1 MVKTAVQYDSE
12 KKSLEAHVDLC
23 AERYYR
29 LEQRLEGVET
39 AVNGLKVTMI
49 DESKRTSKIIIGSAA
64 TVIGGLMSTMVALV
78 MMNYIRT
85 KNQILFNSTQ

>member
-78 MMNYIRT
+78 MMN
-85 KNQILFNSTQ
+85 

>member
-1 MVKTAVQYDSE
+1 MAKTVVQYASE

-29 LEQRLEGVET
+29 LETRLTGVET
-39 AVNGLKVTMI
+39 AVHGLKDTMI

-64 TVIGGLMSTMVALV
+64 TVCGGLMSTVVALI
-78 MMNYIRT
+78 MMN
-85 KNQILFNSTQ
+85 

>member
-1 MVKTAVQYDSE
+1 MAKTVVQYASE

-29 LEQRLEGVET
+29 LETRLQGVES
-39 AVNGLKVTMI
+39 AVHELKDTMI

-64 TVIGGLMSTMVALV
+64 TVIGGLMSTVVALI
-78 MMNYIRT
+78 MMN
-85 KNQILFNSTQ
+85 

>member
-1 MVKTAVQYDSE
+1 MERTAVQYASE

-29 LEQRLEGVET
+29 LETRLQGVES
-39 AVNGLKVTMI
+39 AVHGLKDTMI

-64 TVIGGLMSTMVALV
+64 TVIGGLMSTVVALI
-78 MMNYIRT
+78 MMN
-85 KNQILFNSTQ
+85 

>member
-1 MVKTAVQYDSE
+1 MERPAIQYDSE

-29 LEQRLEGVET
+29 LEQRLEGVED
-39 AVNGLKVTMI
+39 AVKDLKNVMV

-64 TVIGGLMSTMVALV
+64 TVIGGLLSTVVALV
-78 MMNYIRT
+78 MM
-85 KNQILFNSTQ
+85 L

>member
-23 AERYYR
+23 SERYYR
-29 LEQRLEGVET
+29 LETRLAGVES
-39 AVNGLKVTMI
+39 AVHGLKDTMI

-64 TVIGGLMSTMVALV
+64 TVVGGLMSTVVALI
-78 MMNYIRT
+78 MMG
-85 KNQILFNSTQ
+85 

>member
-1 MVKTAVQYDSE
+1 MERIAVQYESE

-29 LEQRLEGVET
+29 LEQRLEGVEE
-39 AVNGLKVTMI
+39 AVKELKDVMV

-64 TVIGGLMSTMVALV
+64 TVIGGLLSTVVALV
-78 MMNYIRT
+78 MM
-85 KNQILFNSTQ
+85 L

>member
-49 DESKRTSKIIIGSAA
+49 DESKRTSKIQ
-64 TVIGGLMSTMVALV
+64 ST
-78 MMNYIRT
+78 
-85 KNQILFNSTQ
+85 F

>member
-1 MVKTAVQYDSE
+1 MERTAVQYTSE

-29 LEQRLEGVET
+29 LEQRLESVET
-39 AVNGLKVTMI
+39 AVHDLKNVMV

-64 TVIGGLMSTMVALV
+64 TVIGGLLSTVVALV
-78 MMNYIRT
+78 MM
-85 KNQILFNSTQ
+85 L

>member
-29 LEQRLEGVET
+29 LETRLEGVES
-39 AVNGLKVTMI
+39 AVHGLKDAMI
-49 DESKRTSKIIIGSAA
+49 DESKRTSKIIIG
-64 TVIGGLMSTMVALV
+64 
-78 MMNYIRT
+78 
-85 KNQILFNSTQ
+85 

>member
-1 MVKTAVQYDSE
+1 MERTAVQYESE

-29 LEQRLEGVET
+29 LEQRLGGVED
-39 AVNGLKVTMI
+39 AVKDLKNTMV

-64 TVIGGLMSTMVALV
+64 TVIGGLLSTVVALI
-78 MMNYIRT
+78 MM
-85 KNQILFNSTQ
+85 L

>member
-64 TVIGGLMSTMVALV
+64 TVIGGLMSTTVALV
-78 MMNYIRT
+78 MMN
-85 KNQILFNSTQ
+85 

>member
-64 TVIGGLMSTMVALV
+64 TVIGGLMSTMGALV
-78 MMNYIRT
+78 MMN
-85 KNQILFNSTQ
+85 